1 MNDLEKMLKDVV
13 HGSIGAVATA
23 IEVSGEIAK
32 TFVEKGQEVASGI
45 KQAVNEACEACK
57 DDPGVDVRSLTRAQ
71 RDRLRREL
79 DELDAEEA
87 SVAEADAAEAEAK
100 DTAEAPHA
108 ESTEGKPEEEI
119 PVEFPEVTYEA
130 PDSED
135 EDKA

>member
-57 DDPGVDVRSLTRAQ
+57 DDPGVDVRTLTRAQ

-87 SVAEADAAEAEAK
+87 SAEDTEAK
-100 DTAEAPHA
+100 DTAEAPRDESA
-108 ESTEGKPEEEI
+108 ESKPEGEI

-130 PDSED
+130 PDKED

>member
-45 KQAVNEACEACK
+45 KQAMNEACEACK
-57 DDPGVDVRSLTRAQ
+57 DDPGVDVRTLTRAQ

-79 DELDAEEA
+79 DEVDAEEA
-87 SVAEADAAEAEAK
+87 SAEEAEAQ
-100 DTAEAPHA
+100 DTAEASQE
-108 ESTEGKPEEEI
+108 ESTEDKPEVEI
-119 PVEFPEVTYEA
+119 PVEVPEVTYEA
-130 PDSED
+130 PDIED

>member
-57 DDPGVDVRSLTRAQ
+57 DDPGVDVRTLTRAQ

-87 SVAEADAAEAEAK
+87 SAAEGEAK
-100 DTAEAPHA
+100 DTTDPTEAPHA
-108 ESTEGKPEEEI
+108 ESTEGKPEEEV

>member
-57 DDPGVDVRSLTRAQ
+57 DDPGVDVRTLTRAQ

-87 SVAEADAAEAEAK
+87 SAAEAEAK
-100 DTAEAPHA
+100 DTAAPAEAPHA
-108 ESTEGKPEEEI
+108 ESTEGKPEEEV

>member
-57 DDPGVDVRSLTRAQ
+57 DDPGVDVRTLTRAQ

-87 SVAEADAAEAEAK
+87 SAAEAEAK
-100 DTAEAPHA
+100 DSAAPAEAPHA
-108 ESTEGKPEEEI
+108 ESTEGKPEEEV

>member
-45 KQAVNEACEACK
+45 KQAMNEACEACK
-57 DDPGVDVRSLTRAQ
+57 DDPGVDVRTLTRAQ

-79 DELDAEEA
+79 DEVDAEEA
-87 SVAEADAAEAEAK
+87 RAEEAEAQAA
-100 DTAEAPHA
+100 AEVSHEESA
-108 ESTEGKPEEEI
+108 EDKPEEEI
-119 PVEFPEVTYEA
+119 PVEVPEVTYEA

>member
-57 DDPGVDVRSLTRAQ
+57 DDPGVDVRTLTRAQ

-87 SVAEADAAEAEAK
+87 NTAETEARDSAEAS
-100 DTAEAPHA
+100 HA
-108 ESTEGKPEEEI
+108 ESAEAKPEEEV

-130 PDSED
+130 PDSEN

>member
-45 KQAVNEACEACK
+45 KQAMNEACEACK
-57 DDPGVDVRSLTRAQ
+57 DDPGVDVRTLTRAQ

-87 SVAEADAAEAEAK
+87 SAAEAEARA
-100 DTAEAPHA
+100 TAEAPQE
-108 ESTEGKPEEEI
+108 ESTEDNPEAEI
-119 PVEFPEVTYEA
+119 PVEVPEVTYEA